1 VPDVTVNGV
10 RLYYEERGTGA
21 PILGIHGGGSS
32 ALVWETAAA
41 KLAGLGRMVI
51 YDRRGCTRS
60 ERPEPYEMT
69 SVREHADDARELL
82 AALDAEPAVVIGRS
96 YGGTVGLDLALRHPE
111 SVRALVLLEPGHTGI
126 SAEYDAW
133 FAELAATAEGV
144 AAERGI
150 DAVAEA
156 VLRDV
161 FGGWEE
167 FPEAFRDV
175 YTANGPALLAE
186 IRGGEK
192 LTDNALLGE
201 LRTPTLIVSGE
212 DSPEPLQHATV
223 GLERALPQARTA
235 RVAGGHMVDPAGRD
249 VLEFVADALA
259 S

>member
-1 VPDVTVNGV
+1 MPYLSVNGV

-21 PILGIHGGGSS
+21 PILGVHGGGSS
-32 ALVWETAAA
+32 ARVWETAAA
-41 KLAGLGRMVI
+41 TLAELGRTVI
-51 YDRRGCTRS
+51 YDRRGSTRS
-60 ERPEPYEMT
+60 ERPEPYEVT
-69 SVREHADDARELL
+69 SVPEHADDARELL

-111 SVRALVLLEPGHTGI
+111 SVRALVLLEPGHMGI

-133 FAELAATAEGV
+133 FAELAAVAEEV
-144 AAERGI
+144 AAERGV

-167 FPEAFRDV
+167 FPQSFRDV

-201 LRTPTLIVSGE
+201 LRTPTLIVSSE
-212 DSPEPLQHATV
+212 DSPDPFQRGTDA
-223 GLERALPQARTA
+223 LERALPQARTA
-235 RVAGGHMVDPAGRD
+235 RVPGGHIVDPAGPD
-249 VLEFVADALA
+249 VLAFVAEILA
-259 S
+259 T